1 MRALMGHPSPMTFEG
16 LEVVGWVLTEEAAP
30 PDYAGEVIGPRLLTI
45 SDCIQ
50 PELPRPDPWL
60 GDWFQD
66 REQADVAAAALG
78 RPNVRVTTVAMS
90 PADADDFARQ
100 WGETPTP
107 WFDLMRR
114 GLPLSPSATV
124 LGYEIVGAEEP
135 LDFHSWHCHGYAD
148 EVNKALGVTLNDHGL
163 LDRIT
168 DAHEV
173 LTWMLTRPQKDAPKE
188 VPWTVVALA
197 L

>member
-1 MRALMGHPSPMTFEG
+1 MTLQG
-16 LEVVGWVLTEEAAP
+16 LVVVGWVLTEEVAAP
-30 PDYAGEVIGPRLLTI
+30 EYAGEVVGPKLLTI

-66 REQADVAAAALG
+66 REQADVAAAALE
-78 RPNVRVTTVAMS
+78 RSHVRVTTIAMT
-90 PADADDFARQ
+90 PDDADDFARE
-100 WGETPTP
+100 WNEAPTP

-114 GLPLSPSATV
+114 GTPLSQSATV
-124 LGYEIVGAEEP
+124 LGYEIVGAEES

-148 EVNKALGVTLNDHGL
+148 EVNKELGITLNEHGS
-163 LDRIT
+163 LDSIT
-168 DAHEV
+168 DAHKV
-173 LTWMLTRPQKDAPKE
+173 LTWMLNRPQKDAPKQ
-188 VPWTVVALA
+188 VPWTVVALV